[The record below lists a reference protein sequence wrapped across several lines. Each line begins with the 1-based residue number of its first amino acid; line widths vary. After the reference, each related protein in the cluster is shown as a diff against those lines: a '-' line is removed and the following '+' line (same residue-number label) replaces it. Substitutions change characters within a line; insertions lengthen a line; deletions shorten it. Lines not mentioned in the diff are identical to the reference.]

1 MKIISNTY
9 TNEWMQHD
17 DDYTTAILATRYSY
31 THHSPGIQQGNYLHN
46 FFYTRTYMV
55 WLNINT
61 NAYGHDFLEISA
73 SMNNSMHDKSASYI
87 TISAK

>member
-31 THHSPGIQQGNYLHN
+31 TRHSPGIQQGNYLHKK
-46 FFYTRTYMV
+46 
-55 WLNINT
+55 NT
-61 NAYGHDFLEISA
+61 LEHIWCDS
-73 SMNNSMHDKSASYI
+73 
-87 TISAK
+87 T